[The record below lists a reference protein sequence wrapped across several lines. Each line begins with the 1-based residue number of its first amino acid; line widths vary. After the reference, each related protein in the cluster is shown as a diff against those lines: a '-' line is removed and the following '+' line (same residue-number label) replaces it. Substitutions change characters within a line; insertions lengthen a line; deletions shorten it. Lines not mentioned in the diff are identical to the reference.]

1 MSPLAYNIS
10 LHVFDVGNQCF
21 IVLPPAACTSTEP
34 LSLMFFSSLP
44 CSLHF
49 QHTPISCLMLPTL
62 EASGGNRRTTLES
75 CMPSPLPF
83 SSIISLAER
92 SPTLLCARICQ
103 HCHGDSCRT
112 DRAGAVFDIE
122 RFVCCGIRVDA
133 KVRDCLAES
142 HRRFLNVHRV
152 GMLSAETPHC

>member
-1 MSPLAYNIS
+1 MFHSTASCS
-10 LHVFDVGNQCF
+10 LYEHRASQPH
-21 IVLPPAACTSTEP
+21 IL
-34 LSLMFFSSLP
+34 FFSSLFP
-44 CSLHF
+44 PFPTYC
-49 QHTPISCLMLPTL
+49 ISCLMLPTL

-83 SSIISLAER
+83 SSMISLAER
-92 SPTLLCARICQ
+92 SPTLLCARVCQ

-122 RFVCCGIRVDA
+122 RVVRCRIRVDT
-133 KVRDCLAES
+133 KVRNCLAES

>member
-1 MSPLAYNIS
+1 MFHSTASCS
-10 LHVFDVGNQCF
+10 LYEQRASQPHVFF
-21 IVLPPAACTSTEP
+21 FTSLFPPFPTYS
-34 LSLMFFSSLP
+34 
-44 CSLHF
+44 
-49 QHTPISCLMLPTL
+49 ISCLVLPTL

-75 CMPSPLPF
+75 CMPSPPPF
-83 SSIISLAER
+83 SSMISLAER

-122 RFVCCGIRVDA
+122 RVVCCGIRVDA
-133 KVRDCLAES
+133 KVRDCLVES
-142 HRRFLNVHRV
+142 HHRFLNVHRV